1 MRMREFRVTIGL
13 QYTRNNPH
21 PQLALVRDFDVHDT
35 FLKVVAPTEEVAR
48 KMVTAWL
55 GDEWAYIYEMPH
67 EVITKWYS
75 KPFGSLYT
83 LSDDRRVYFIDNRGD
98 EFFVG
103 LIPWG
108 DR

>member
-1 MRMREFRVTIGL
+1 MRMREFGVTIGL